1 MKSSAK
7 RYRLILLAGLIANS
21 TPPAF
26 ASEQLESV
34 MVTGSYTPVQSGSLS
49 SSHTVLTADFF
60 RATNMRSVADALRT
74 VPGLLIEASGG
85 QGGLTAVS
93 IRGGEANFTLV
104 LVDGVEV
111 NDPTNTRGGSFDFSN
126 LDIASVERIEIV
138 RGPESAVYGSD
149 AMAGVINVITRGPTE
164 QHQQRVKAEWGD
176 DDFERYSIGATGT
189 LGEFGY
195 SAQFA
200 QWDSGEPTEGSERE
214 NDEANLGLHW
224 SPSNAHDLQLNYRYL
239 DGNSK
244 TFPEQSGG
252 AKFAVSRKLD
262 HTDYTDE
269 TFGASWGWRILP
281 DWDSELSASRF
292 DHDEDYRSPGISPFS
307 EVPPQQSQT
316 HFTRDQYRWVNSITV
331 LEAVHVATGAD
342 YRNEEGDSVGELDFG
357 FATLPTDFS
366 LDRSSSGVFL
376 DIHSRVLP
384 ALLLQAIVRYDDP
397 DDFSSQTT
405 LKLGGEYNLT
415 SLMSVSANW
424 GEAFKLPSF
433 FALGHGLVGNPDLVP
448 ETAESWDV
456 GVRFSS
462 ADKFS
467 LETAYFSNVYKDL
480 IDFDSELFINVNRR
494 QVDTSGV
501 ELQLNWMP
509 TTSLNILGHAT
520 YTAIDVK
527 DEGAPLLG
535 RPDWTAGATAL
546 WQISANWHA
555 ALDYQWTG
563 EQYASSRYTGSTVI
577 ETLDDFNQLDMSLAW
592 QILDWAAVEVAFD
605 NVLDEDFQTAVGFP
619 SPGRSVRLA
628 LTLSN

>member
-1 MKSSAK
+1 MKISAK
-7 RYRLILLAGLIANS
+7 RYRLILLAGVIANS
-21 TPPAF
+21 TSAAF
-26 ASEQLESV
+26 ASEQQESV

-49 SSHTVLTADFF
+49 SSHTVLTAEFL

-149 AMAGVINVITRGPTE
+149 AMAGVINVITKRPTE
-164 QHQQRVKAEWGD
+164 QHEQRAKAEWGE

-189 LGEFGY
+189 LGKFGY

-224 SPSNAHDLQLNYRYL
+224 SPSNAHHLQLNYRYL

-252 AKFAVSRKLD
+252 AEFAVSRKLN
-262 HTDYTDE
+262 HTDFTDE
-269 TFGASWGWRILP
+269 TVGVSWGWKILP
-281 DWDSELSASRF
+281 DWHSELSISRF
-292 DHDEDYRSPGISPFS
+292 DHDEDYRSPGIFPFS

-316 HFTRDQYRWVNSITV
+316 NFTRDQYRWVNSVTV
-331 LEAVHVATGAD
+331 LETVHVAAGAD
-342 YRNEEGDSVGELDFG
+342 YRNEEGDSTGELDFG
-357 FATLPTDFS
+357 FVSLPTDFS

-376 DIHSRVLP
+376 DVHSRVLP
-384 ALLLQAIVRYDDP
+384 ALLLQAIVRYDEP

-405 LKLGGEYNLT
+405 LKVGSEYNLT
-415 SLMSVSANW
+415 SMMSLSANW

-433 FALGHGLVGNPDLVP
+433 FALGHGLVGNPDLQP

-456 GVRFSS
+456 GVSFSPS
-462 ADKFS
+462 DKFS

-501 ELQLNWMP
+501 ELQLNWTP

-520 YTAIDVK
+520 YTDIDVK

-535 RPDWTAGATAL
+535 RPEWTAGATAL
-546 WQISANWHA
+546 WQISANWHV

-605 NVLDEDFQTAVGFP
+605 NVLDEDFQTAVGFS

-628 LTLSN
+628 VTLSN